1 MKKVDEIT
9 LAVIAN
15 NMQWAT
21 EEMNTYLTKSAF
33 SSNIKVRKDC
43 SCALY
48 DKHGN
53 MIAQGT
59 FIPVHLGI
67 MSQTLKELLKLHPVE
82 TLSEGDALI
91 HNNPFMMGSHL
102 FDIMIF
108 TPIFFEGHL
117 IAFAGAL
124 AHHVDVG
131 GNPIS
136 YISKTIYEEG
146 VIIPGLKI
154 REKGVMK
161 EELVTLIATNLRTP
175 YEFRGDLMAQL
186 AACTRGEIR
195 ITALAEKYGREA
207 LEDYF
212 DALLD
217 YSENGI
223 RASIRALPNGT
234 HTFADTIQTD
244 GDEIK
249 DTVIRATVTIED
261 EDIIVDFDGSDAPV
275 TYGFNCQSAATHS
288 AVYYSVK
295 AVLGADVPTNTGA
308 YRAIHIK
315 YPDYPTI
322 VNAQPPHAIAGCN
335 CIPSQ
340 RICDVVIGAFAELLP
355 ERVCACDG
363 HWNAITLIGNDE
375 RTGRNFSYVETYGAG
390 RGAKYNEDGANAHQ
404 THMTNTANAPTEII
418 ELEYPF
424 RVEQY
429 ALRPNT
435 GGAGKYRGG
444 LGIIRELS
452 LLTDTSVSI
461 ITGRPFRGPYGLK
474 GGGYGKTDIAT
485 VERPGEEKEQRLSG
499 CAVQAGT
506 KVVITTSGGGG
517 FGNANERALEA
528 INWDLKNGYITADV
542 AEKEYDVKVGQDLIA
557 YR

>member
-48 DKHGN
+48 DRYGN
-53 MIAQGT
+53 MVAQGT

-82 TLSEGDALI
+82 SLSEGDALI

-108 TPIFFEGHL
+108 TPIFCEGRV
-117 IAFAGAL
+117 IAFAGSL

-136 YISKTIYEEG
+136 YVSKTIYEEG

-154 REKGVMK
+154 REKGKMCDG
-161 EELVTLIATNLRTP
+161 LVSLIAANVRTP

-195 ITALAEKYGREA
+195 ILALAEKYGADELEA
-207 LEDYF
+207 YF
-212 DALLD
+212 AALLD
-217 YSENGI
+217 YSEKGI
-223 RASIRALPNGT
+223 RSAIRELPNGSYS
-234 HTFADTIQTD
+234 FQDTLQTD

-249 DTVIRATVTIED
+249 ETVIRATVTIED
-261 EDIIVDFDGSDAPV
+261 EDITVDFEGSGAPV
-275 TYGFNCQSAATHS
+275 TYGFNCQSAVTHS
-288 AVYYSVK
+288 AVYYAVK
-295 AVLGADVPTNTGA
+295 AVLGNNVPTNTGA
-308 YRAIHIK
+308 YRAIKIK
-315 YPDYPTI
+315 YPDYETL

-335 CIPSQ
+335 CVPSQ
-340 RICDVVIGAFAELLP
+340 RIADVVIGAFSELIP
-355 ERVCACDG
+355 EKVCACDG
-363 HWNAITLIGNDE
+363 HWNAISLVGRDE
-375 RTGRNFSYVETYGAG
+375 RIGRNFSYVETYGAG

-424 RVEQY
+424 RVERY
-429 ALRPNT
+429 ALRPDT
-435 GGAGKYRGG
+435 GGKGKYRGG
-444 LGIIRELS
+444 LGIVRELTV
-452 LLTDTSVSI
+452 LTDANVSI
-461 ITGRPFRGPYGLK
+461 ITGRPFDGPYGLK
-474 GGGYGKTDIAT
+474 GGEAGQTDIAT
-485 VERPGEEKEQRLSG
+485 IQLPSGEPERRLSG
-499 CAVQAGT
+499 CAVPAGT
-506 KVVITTSGGGG
+506 KLVITTSGGGG
-517 FGNANERALEA
+517 YGNPKERDPEK
-528 INWDLKNGYITADV
+528 INWDLLNGYITSESV
-542 AEKEYDVKVGQDLIA
+542 T
-557 YR
+557 